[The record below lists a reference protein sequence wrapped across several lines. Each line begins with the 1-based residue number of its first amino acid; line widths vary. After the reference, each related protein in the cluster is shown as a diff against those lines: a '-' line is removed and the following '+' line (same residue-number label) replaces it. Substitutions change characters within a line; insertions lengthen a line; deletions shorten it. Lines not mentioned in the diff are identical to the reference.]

1 MGLLFGTALGD
12 GHWVSWTSDGR
23 VDVVIMW
30 VSGMH
35 SVVRAGNRYG
45 RWLALL
51 GTEQVLSQG

>member
-23 VDVVIMW
+23 VNVMIMG

-35 SVVRAGNRYG
+35 SVVRAGDRY
-45 RWLALL
+45 RRRLALL
-51 GTEQVLSQG
+51 